1 MTGVGSLPDRRGPIA
16 ATWLCDYPAFRKAAS
31 LKLNEEPTM
40 AEITLDFLAQ
50 QQARLLEAMGQL
62 RDDIRVMAAIVQRLD
77 GTVQG
82 LINEVRAERSRFER
96 LDRRVS
102 ALEEGAS
109 E

>member
-1 MTGVGSLPDRRGPIA
+1 
-16 ATWLCDYPAFRKAAS
+16 
-31 LKLNEEPTM
+31 M

-82 LINEVRAERSRFER
+82 LINEVRAEHSRFER
-96 LDRRVS
+96 LDRRVRT
-102 ALEEGAS
+102 LEEGATK
-109 E
+109 